1 MFLDNLV
8 ESLRQLCK
16 ENHLT
21 YEDVSDRCGISVRF
35 FGDVMRK
42 KRCPS
47 LRVLEK
53 LCNGFHVTPDEL
65 LKIDASAEE
74 ALRKNAPLGSEKP
87 LDE

>member
-8 ESLRQLCK
+8 ESLHQLCK

-21 YEDVSDRCGISVRF
+21 YEEVSDRCGISVRF

-53 LCNGFHVTPDEL
+53 LGNGFQVTPDEL
-65 LKIDASAEE
+65 LKIDDSTWESLRTAASCST
-74 ALRKNAPLGSEKP
+74 NP
-87 LDE
+87 LDD